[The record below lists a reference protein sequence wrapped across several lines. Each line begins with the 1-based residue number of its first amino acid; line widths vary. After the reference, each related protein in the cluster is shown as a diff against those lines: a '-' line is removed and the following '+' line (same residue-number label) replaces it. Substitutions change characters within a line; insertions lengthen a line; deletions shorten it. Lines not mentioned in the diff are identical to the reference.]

1 MQSFVLKFQILELFV
16 LVIAVGLEKVSEVI
30 DSFGDFF
37 VHFVEFC
44 FGGFFEFFELELE
57 LILLFALDF
66 KGFFKVVDGDLNER
80 DGVLRFRQLV
90 T

>member
-1 MQSFVLKFQILELFV
+1 M
-16 LVIAVGLEKVSEVI
+16 
-30 DSFGDFF
+30 
-37 VHFVEFC
+37 EFC

-57 LILLFALDF
+57 LILLFALGF
-66 KGFFKVVDGDLNER
+66 KGFFEVVDGDLNER